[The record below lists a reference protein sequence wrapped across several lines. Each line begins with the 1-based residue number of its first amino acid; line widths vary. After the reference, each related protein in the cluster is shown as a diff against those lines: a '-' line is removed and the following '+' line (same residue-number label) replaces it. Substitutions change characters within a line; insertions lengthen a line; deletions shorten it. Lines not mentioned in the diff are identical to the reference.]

1 MLIPNKMY
9 YIGRFQ
15 LTPQFR
21 LQKSYQ
27 INFDKSCI
35 QTAFLVAALL
45 SHTLA
50 SRGVAKE
57 TMRFENDDGA
67 TMKVNMVNDVA
78 GHMEKLLVPVV
89 PSKRVSKTHQNPMNK
104 NSMYI
109 LYIYIYPRNPI
120 PSFFWVQKKKVFL
133 KIPGF

>member
-1 MLIPNKMY
+1 MY
-9 YIGRFQ
+9 YVGRFQ

-109 LYIYIYPRNPI
+109 LYIYTLGIQYLLFSGYR
-120 PSFFWVQKKKVFL
+120 KKRGVFKNTRFL
-133 KIPGF
+133 VWAYK

>member
-1 MLIPNKMY
+1 
-9 YIGRFQ
+9 
-15 LTPQFR
+15 
-21 LQKSYQ
+21 
-27 INFDKSCI
+27 
-35 QTAFLVAALL
+35 VAALL

-109 LYIYIYPRNPI
+109 LYIYI
-120 PSFFWVQKKKVFL
+120 PSESNTFFFLGTEKIGFL

>member
-1 MLIPNKMY
+1 M
-9 YIGRFQ
+9 
-15 LTPQFR
+15 
-21 LQKSYQ
+21 
-27 INFDKSCI
+27 
-35 QTAFLVAALL
+35 AALL

-109 LYIYIYPRNPI
+109 LYIYTLGIQYLLFSGYRKNW
-120 PSFFWVQKKKVFL
+120 FFKNTWFL
-133 KIPGF
+133 VWAHK

>member
-1 MLIPNKMY
+1 MY

-109 LYIYIYPRNPI
+109 LYIYTLGIQYLLFSGYR
-120 PSFFWVQKKKVFL
+120 KKGVLKNTRFL
-133 KIPGF
+133 VWAYK